1 MNDKQPTHGLS
12 TDAGVVKE
20 ALNNLLGIVNGI
32 VCDDNLADAEVRF
45 LATWLEANQHVAHI
59 FPANIIA
66 RRVSEVMS
74 DGILTQD
81 EKSKLLADLKT
92 ISTTGLAESVPE
104 LPPHV
109 ASAFAREPLVEIPK
123 KLFVL
128 TGEFVFG
135 SRPVCERAIMKRGG
149 SVGSSVSARTSYL
162 VVGGMATPGVDRA
175 ELRAQDPAGRRIV
188 QVRASESR
196 RDPRIRLGRGAYL
209 RGPLPG
215 TKPEL
220 RFVTARAPV
229 GPVTRPGRDWPT
241 APVSLPVAF

>member
-1 MNDKQPTHGLS
+1 MNDKQSTHGHS

-81 EKSKLLADLKT
+81 GKSKLLADLKT
-92 ISTTGLAESVPE
+92 ISTTGLAEAVPD

-162 VVGGMATPGVDRA
+162 VVGGMATPGWIEQNYAHKIRQAV
-175 ELRAQDPAGRRIV
+175 ELSKSGQAKVAVIR
-188 QVRASESR
+188 ES
-196 RDPRIRLGRGAYL
+196 DWA
-209 RGPLPG
+209 
-215 TKPEL
+215 
-220 RFVTARAPV
+220 AA
-229 GPVTRPGRDWPT
+229 TR
-241 APVSLPVAF
+241 